1 MHPLLKALNDEFDDS
16 CSVDSDAETI
26 VPFAPDSTPA
36 QALDT
41 INPNSL
47 DTCTPV
53 LNTAS
58 TTAPTVLSPVFT
70 SNATNSIHVDTCT
83 PAFGKFSTSAPT
95 VLEPVSMY
103 NATNSIHVDTC
114 TPVFGKTSTSAP
126 TPVLAPTT
134 TPNATNWKKTMT
146 AKYDESVQEQEKS
159 CQMQTADAETVVPLA
174 PVSTPAKTPDTN
186 IPISLD
192 TCTPVL
198 GISSTSTPAAST
210 ELAPFDCDQCSSVFQ
225 DKMQLKAHLKKVHLN
240 EKPYQ
245 CSECRRQFSLM
256 IELQNH
262 VNKFHQDL
270 LLQGIS

>member
-36 QALDT
+36 QVLDT

-70 SNATNSIHVDTCT
+70 PNATNSIHVDTFT
-83 PAFGKFSTSAPT
+83 PEFGKKSTSAP
-95 VLEPVSMY
+95 
-103 NATNSIHVDTC
+103 
-114 TPVFGKTSTSAP
+114 AP
-126 TPVLAPTT
+126 AT

-159 CQMQTADAETVVPLA
+159 CQMQTSDAETVVPIA
-174 PVSTPAKTPDTN
+174 PDSTPAKTPDTR
-186 IPISLD
+186 IPISLE

-198 GISSTSTPAAST
+198 GTASTSTPATST
-210 ELAPFDCDQCSSVFQ
+210 VLAPFDCDQCSSVFQ

>member
-1 MHPLLKALNDEFDDS
+1 MLWNPERPQLHPLLKALNDEFDDS

-70 SNATNSIHVDTCT
+70 SNATNSIHVDTFT
-83 PAFGKFSTSAPT
+83 PAFGSAST
-95 VLEPVSMY
+95 
-103 NATNSIHVDTC
+103 
-114 TPVFGKTSTSAP
+114 
-126 TPVLAPTT
+126 VLAPAP
-134 TPNATNWKKTMT
+134 TPNATNPIHLDTCEIKNWKKAMT

-159 CQMQTADAETVVPLA
+159 CQMQTSVSCDVEKTVVPLA
-174 PVSTPAKTPDTN
+174 PDSTPANIPDTR

>member
-1 MHPLLKALNDEFDDS
+1 MLWNQELPQLHPLLKALNDEFDDS

-26 VPFAPDSTPA
+26 VPFTPDSTPA
-36 QALDT
+36 QAFGT
-41 INPNSL
+41 INPISL

-53 LNTAS
+53 LVTAS
-58 TTAPTVLSPVFT
+58 
-70 SNATNSIHVDTCT
+70 TNSIHVDT
-83 PAFGKFSTSAPT
+83 F
-95 VLEPVSMY
+95 
-103 NATNSIHVDTC
+103 
-114 TPVFGKTSTSAP
+114 TPVFGKKSTPAP
-126 TPVLAPTT
+126 TVLTPAT

-159 CQMQTADAETVVPLA
+159 FQMQTSDAETVVPFT
-174 PVSTPAKTPDTN
+174 PDFTPAKTP
-186 IPISLD
+186 
-192 TCTPVL
+192 VL
-198 GISSTSTPAAST
+198 RIASTSTPATST
-210 ELAPFDCDQCSSVFQ
+210 VLAPFDCDQCSSVFQ

-270 LLQGIS
+270 LIQGISYQSG

>member
-36 QALDT
+36 HALDT

-95 VLEPVSMY
+95 VL
-103 NATNSIHVDTC
+103 
-114 TPVFGKTSTSAP
+114 AP
-126 TPVLAPTT
+126 AT

-159 CQMQTADAETVVPLA
+159 CQMQTNVSSDAETVVPFA

-210 ELAPFDCDQCSSVFQ
+210 ELTPFDCDQCSSVFQ

>member
-26 VPFAPDSTPA
+26 VPITPDSTP
-36 QALDT
+36 
-41 INPNSL
+41 
-47 DTCTPV
+47 V
-53 LNTAS
+53 LVKAS
-58 TTAPTVLSPVFT
+58 ITAPTVFAPIFT
-70 SNATNSIHVDTCT
+70 PNATNSIHVDTFT
-83 PAFGKFSTSAPT
+83 PVFRKNSTSAP
-95 VLEPVSMY
+95 
-103 NATNSIHVDTC
+103 
-114 TPVFGKTSTSAP
+114 AP
-126 TPVLAPTT
+126 AT

-159 CQMQTADAETVVPLA
+159 CQMQTSVSCDVEKTVVPLA
-174 PVSTPAKTPDTN
+174 PDSTPANIPDTR

-198 GISSTSTPAAST
+198 GISSTSTPSAST

>member
-1 MHPLLKALNDEFDDS
+1 MSKFDRSVVVNLKPTTDLFGVYTTYYVYKKLLWNQELPQLHPLLKALNDEFDDS

-70 SNATNSIHVDTCT
+70 PNATNSIHV
-83 PAFGKFSTSAPT
+83 
-95 VLEPVSMY
+95 
-103 NATNSIHVDTC
+103 
-114 TPVFGKTSTSAP
+114 
-126 TPVLAPTT
+126 
-134 TPNATNWKKTMT
+134 
-146 AKYDESVQEQEKS
+146 
-159 CQMQTADAETVVPLA
+159 
-174 PVSTPAKTPDTN
+174 
-186 IPISLD
+186 D

-198 GISSTSTPAAST
+198 GISSTSTPVAST